1 MNQHFALEFQA
12 FQFIRSMFLLHVV
25 TEYVTGQST
34 FSHAEAR
41 TPTRTSSSELMGHGF
56 CSRMLRNLHAYESH
70 IGILSVQ
77 IQSHMRRDSI
87 PPPQKKSQI
96 YLHNAHHT
104 CSGPHTPMFT
114 SCLHHAQLGCERIH
128 FWQEGTGWQDPCRDR
143 SGSSHSA
150 ASPEDVILVSNSL

>member
-87 PPPQKKSQI
+87 PPPPKKNHKSTYTTHITHVQD
-96 YLHNAHHT
+96 HT
-104 CSGPHTPMFT
+104 HPCLPVVCTMHSWDVREYTSGRKE
-114 SCLHHAQLGCERIH
+114 LAGRIPA
-128 FWQEGTGWQDPCRDR
+128 ETGQDP
-143 SGSSHSA
+143 
-150 ASPEDVILVSNSL
+150 PILRPPQRM